1 MVMIRGKII
10 RFSISEYFKVFY
22 GENGHQL
29 LEGSRTSLSDIDKPG
44 AEFRQS
50 NGHFSEQ
57 CCALCGKGN
66 LSETFLFGN
75 YVLCQLCVCGIF
87 KKVFKI

>member
-50 NGHFSEQ
+50 NGHFS
-57 CCALCGKGN
+57 
-66 LSETFLFGN
+66 
-75 YVLCQLCVCGIF
+75 
-87 KKVFKI
+87 